1 MDAGD
6 LSIIHHIGL
15 VLVALWAAASVGWCH
30 SVVFILAFLYLYMAS
45 ILVNARCAMRMWK
58 RIQHGEMKSAYQRR
72 MLSDGESVR
81 WLNHAIK
88 KMWPICM
95 EKIVSQLL
103 KPIIPWFL
111 DKFKPWTVS
120 KASVLE
126 LYMGRD
132 APLFTSMRVL
142 PESSDDDHLV
152 LELGM
157 NFLSAEDMS
166 VVLAM
171 QLHKRVGF
179 GMTANM
185 HLTRMHVEGKVLL
198 GVKFVRSW
206 PFLGRIRLCFVE
218 PPYFQMTVKPLVG
231 HGLDVTEFPGISGWL
246 DKLMDTAFGQTLV
259 EPNMLVIDMEKFI
272 STPSENNWFDI
283 EERPPVAYV
292 KLEILEGIDM
302 KPADI
307 NGLSDPYVKGRLGP
321 FKFQTQIQKKTL
333 SPKWFEEFKIPITSW
348 EASNELGMEV
358 CDKDH
363 IYDDSLGE
371 CTVDINELR
380 GGQRHDKWISLKN
393 VKKGRIH
400 VAITVEDISEKD
412 ATTGLEESTTNADAK
427 LPISTPVYS
436 KSDAAK
442 LPEENEVVLDEVE
455 HIDIDGQEQAG
466 GVYVHRPGTG
476 VPKTWESRKGRARAP
491 DTEIHQEVDPSKEEP
506 PTPKSSGRGG
516 MFNFFRRSSKKGSFR
531 DLDPSIPTSPGP
543 QSATEVDPNL
553 PRTPRPNLRELGE
566 KRTSIKIVVSEDA
579 SKGDAES
586 LTEDIAKA
594 VEKNVGEPGR
604 SLTSTLSRKISM
616 TRQEDKL
623 SDIPGQAEAHG
634 PELVANEGP
643 VTIEGKPMDGRP
655 KTEDNVQDI
664 AVEAET
670 S

>member
-6 LSIIHHIGL
+6 LSIVYHIGL
-15 VLVALWAAASVGWCH
+15 VLVALWAAASVGWSN
-30 SVVFILAFLYLYMAS
+30 SVVFILAFLYLYM
-45 ILVNARCAMRMWK
+45 VNARCQMRLRK

-120 KASVLE
+120 KATVQE
-126 LYMGRD
+126 LYMGRE

-171 QLHKRVGF
+171 QLHKTVGF

-283 EERPPVAYV
+283 TERPPVAYV
-292 KLEILEGIDM
+292 KLEILEGLDM

-348 EASNELGMEV
+348 GSPNELVMEV

-363 IYDDSLGE
+363 IYDDSLGQ
-371 CTVDINELR
+371 CTVDIDELR
-380 GGQRHDKWISLKN
+380 GGHRHDKWISLKN
-393 VKKGRIH
+393 VKKGSIH
-400 VAITVEDISEKD
+400 LAITVEDIPEEKD
-412 ATTGLEESTTNADAK
+412 ATMGLEESLAKADAK
-427 LPISTPVYS
+427 LPISTSVYS
-436 KSDAAK
+436 ESEAAK
-442 LPEENEVVLDEVE
+442 LPEENRVIMDEVE
-455 HIDIDGQEQAG
+455 HVNIDGQEQTG
-466 GVYVHRPGTG
+466 RVYVHRPGTG
-476 VPKTWESRKGRARAP
+476 VPKTWEARKGRARAP
-491 DTEIHQEVDPSKEEP
+491 DTEIHQEVDASKEVP
-506 PTPKSSGRGG
+506 ATPKSSRHGG
-516 MFNFFRRSSKKGSFR
+516 MFSFLRRGSKKGSFR
-531 DLDPSIPTSPGP
+531 DIDPSIPTSPGP
-543 QSATEVDPNL
+543 QGATELDPNL
-553 PRTPRPNLRELGE
+553 PRTPLPNLKELGD

-579 SKGDAES
+579 TKEEDARS
-586 LTEDIAKA
+586 LAK
-594 VEKNVGEPGR
+594 VMEKNVGEPGR
-604 SLTSTLSRKISM
+604 SVTSTLSRKISM
-616 TRQEDKL
+616 KRQD
-623 SDIPGQAEAHG
+623 D
-634 PELVANEGP
+634 EGP
-643 VTIEGKPMDGRP
+643 VTVEGKPMDGHP
-655 KTEDNVQDI
+655 TTEDGNVQDVP
-664 AVEAET
+664 VEAET
-670 S
+670 TTQTS